1 MKASRSRRSR
11 REAGFTLIE
20 LMVVVAIFS
29 IIMTISVGAYR
40 QYVQRASRT
49 DAAAL
54 LLRVAAAQER
64 YYLDQNQYALD
75 GNVAA
80 LGFPTRESERG
91 HYRLTLTP
99 GPSGNP
105 AVDYIATATVIVGRG
120 QSDDADCVSFT
131 ITQSGV
137 RNSQP
142 EPPDTCWD

>member
-1 MKASRSRRSR
+1 MNAKLRTGG
-11 REAGFTLIE
+11 EQGFSLIE
-20 LMVVVAIFS
+20 LLVVVAIFS
-29 IIMTISVGAYR
+29 ILMTISVGAYR
-40 QYVQRASRT
+40 QYIQRANRT
-49 DAAAL
+49 DASSL

-64 YYLDQNQYALD
+64 YYLDQNRYALD

-80 LGFPTRESERG
+80 LGFPTRESEHG
-91 HYRLTLTP
+91 YYRLTITP

-105 AVDYIATATVIVGRG
+105 SIDFIATASVIAGRG